1 MCDSLAGKSEQNT
14 NQEEKIKE
22 LANTDMEKKEVE
34 LKLYEL
40 YGASS
45 IKSSPIYKHIAETKF
60 FQETLEKHG
69 KHGLETDFQL
79 LKRIKDVLVKMLFA
93 SSNFIVDTLHETQNI
108 VYRYLSNELGL
119 AYKHSSWIPSTL
131 DFQQK

>member
-1 MCDSLAGKSEQNT
+1 MEQVLLSLP
-14 NQEEKIKE
+14 
-22 LANTDMEKKEVE
+22 
-34 LKLYEL
+34 LY
-40 YGASS
+40 
-45 IKSSPIYKHIAETKF
+45 IAETKF

-93 SSNFIVDTLHETQNI
+93 SSNFIVATLHETQNI

-119 AYKHSSWIPSTL
+119 VYKHSSWIPSTL
-131 DFQQK
+131 DFQQKQIAFHEQMNSSRPS